1 MLASGQGRGGLG
13 TAVVAEASGQ
23 NFAIAKKF
31 DVSARIIPDFLSAP
45 AFVF

>member
-1 MLASGQGRGGLG
+1 
-13 TAVVAEASGQ
+13 VAEASGQ